1 MEIRKVRTSKPR
13 TTSSKTKRP
22 RWVAERRLE
31 RRDAVGGTV
40 VVRIGSPELPPSDEV
55 WRCPFV
61 ILGLGDDSIQ
71 FGKSIDSMAAL
82 QNALTGIRCKLVQSG
97 IPLQWEGGEEG
108 DPGFLVYVPS
118 AFGLAFQQRME
129 KMIQAEIKELVRPI
143 RERQERREARR
154 KARAKPQPK

>member
-1 MEIRKVRTSKPR
+1 MTTSKPR
-13 TTSSKTKRP
+13 KTTSKTKRP
-22 RWVAERRLE
+22 RWIAERRLE
-31 RRDAVGGTV
+31 RRDAVGGIV
-40 VVRIGSPELPPSDEV
+40 VVRIGSPELPPGDEV

-71 FGKSIDSMAAL
+71 FSKSIDSMAAL

-97 IPLQWEGGEEG
+97 IPLRWEGGEEG

-129 KMIQAEIKELVRPI
+129 KMIQAEIEELVRPI
-143 RERQERREARR
+143 SERHERREARR
-154 KARAKPQPK
+154 KARAKPRTE